1 MVNKKAIK
9 LINNEEY
16 EKANQLSFILFQ
28 KKNIKEFLEINNLL
42 LEKNYIPALPL
53 RGYYHLIGRLFFKNR
68 RNHQRI
74 SSKQHGYY
82 SIFSKKTFYFV
93 WD

>member
-28 KKNIKEFLEINNLL
+28 KKNIKEFLEIIKFHCPDGAHFTCCASKPPHGLTADRTV
-42 LEKNYIPALPL
+42 PAQSA
-53 RGYYHLIGRLFFKNR
+53 G
-68 RNHQRI
+68 
-74 SSKQHGYY
+74 
-82 SIFSKKTFYFV
+82 
-93 WD
+93 

>member
-28 KKNIKEFLEINNLL
+28 KKNMQEFLEINNLL

-53 RGYYHLIGRLFFKNR
+53 RGYYHLIEDAYHDNNDYGCLLYTSPRPR
-68 RNHQRI
+68 D
-74 SSKQHGYY
+74 S
-82 SIFSKKTFYFV
+82 
-93 WD
+93 